1 MNKRPIDQLF
11 ENLEDLPVLD
21 RTSQPTIVEKVE
33 SLTGVL
39 PPEVREVEYPSD
51 VNPQPFDIE
60 TVAEIAKQ
68 KSIPADYG
76 ISEGPPVRMVPRI
89 QSDKKYSPPLEFRY
103 NENRYLDEAREYIGG
118 TYRAH
123 YTTKSGGQV
132 YDLIDGAGNG
142 IPFSTSNI
150 IKYAARFGKKG
161 GNNRNDLLKV
171 IHYATLALYS
181 LDNEKA

>member
-1 MNKRPIDQLF
+1 MTKRSIDEF
-11 ENLEDLPVLD
+11 FRTVVNDLPVLD
-21 RTSQPTIVEKVE
+21 RTSQPTVVSDIETVANIGEANPVNDV
-33 SLTGVL
+33 SQFL
-39 PPEVREVEYPSD
+39 REVEYPAD
-51 VNPQPFDIE
+51 VNPQPE
-60 TVAEIAKQ
+60 WGEE
-68 KSIPADYG
+68 S
-76 ISEGPPVRMVPRI
+76 PPVRMVPRI

>member
-33 SLTGVL
+33 PLSGVF
-39 PPEVREVEYPSD
+39 PQEVREVEYPSD
-51 VNPQPFDIE
+51 VNPQP
-60 TVAEIAKQ
+60 
-68 KSIPADYG
+68 DYG

-123 YTTKSGGQV
+123 YTTKSGSQV